1 MTYLTND
8 HYLESTAFPFYI
20 DTYHVNNVIFEHAH
34 EFVEL
39 VYVSTGRGWHI
50 YRGEKFEISAGDVF
64 VIEPEVEHAYN
75 IDPASPL
82 EVYNVLF
89 HPSFLSR
96 ELKALSE
103 VDSYVDFFYM
113 EPFIR
118 NSVMFQ
124 TRLTLSIQQQ
134 SEMEYLFRKLLG
146 EFAGKEAGYRFLVK
160 TKLIEILVTLSRY
173 YAKKDTAMAEQPN
186 IHVLLNRVCDFI
198 DAHCEKSI
206 TLEQVSRMCGLGST
220 AFTMKFKNH
229 TGCTFLE
236 YRNEMRIRRAKRLLA
251 DTDDKIIAI
260 AHQTGFE
267 DVSHF
272 NRTFKQHTQLTP
284 RAFREQAKLTL

>member
-8 HYLESTAFPFYI
+8 HFLESPAFPFNMIAYQ
-20 DTYHVNNVIFEHAH
+20 VNDVIFEHAH

-50 YRGEKFEISAGDVF
+50 YRGEKFAISEGDVF
-64 VIEPEVEHAYN
+64 VIEPEVVHAYD
-75 IDPASPL
+75 IDPASPF

-146 EFAGKEAGYRFLVK
+146 EFTGKEAGYRFLVK

-173 YAKKDTAMAEQPN
+173 YAKKETSMAEQPN
-186 IHVLLNRVCDFI
+186 IHILLNRVCDFI

-220 AFTMKFKNH
+220 TFTMKFKNH

-284 RAFREQAKLTL
+284 REFREHVKFS